1 VMTAVQ
7 SFSVPVKVLTI
18 GLAVLKLTSE
28 TPKPTK

>member
-1 VMTAVQ
+1 MTAVQ

-18 GLAVLKLTSE
+18 MVASLLLTSE